1 MKKTVVRFGLIAGGM
16 LSLLM
21 VVTMG
26 TAKLMGST
34 PSGGIG
40 MAIGYTTMVLSFIFV
55 HFGIR
60 SYRDTVLG
68 GSVRFWPAFR
78 VGLLISLIASICY
91 SLTWQVVY
99 KTMLP
104 DYAEKY
110 ADEAVK
116 QAEAK
121 GASPAE
127 VEKTRQQM
135 AEFVIQYK
143 NPLYN
148 FAMTLLEPSP
158 IGLLVSLISAGVL
171 SRRRRQ
177 PLSTLG
183 SAVS

>member
-1 MKKTVVRFGLIAGGM
+1 
-16 LSLLM
+16 LLM
-21 VVTMG
+21 VLTMG
-26 TAKLMGST
+26 IAKLMGST

-40 MAIGYTTMVLSFIFV
+40 MVIGYTTMVLSFIFV

-60 SYRDTVLG
+60 SYRDTVMG

-91 SLTWQVVY
+91 SATWQVVY
-99 KTMLP
+99 PVMLP

-110 ADEAVK
+110 AAAAVK
-116 QAEAK
+116 QAEAN

-127 VEKTRQQM
+127 VEKTRRQM
-135 AEFVIQYK
+135 AAFVIQYR
-143 NPLYN
+143 NPFYN
-148 FAMTLLEPSP
+148 FAVTLLEPSP

-171 SRRRRQ
+171 SRRRRE